1 MSLRMSID
9 LAIGAQHYPDRDS
22 AVLLSH
28 LVESLLLCEWFV
40 PCHHIHLSNLKVR
53 DIYLRPGA

>member
-9 LAIGAQHYPDRDS
+9 LAIGAQHYPYRDS
-22 AVLLSH
+22 AILLSH

-40 PCHHIHLSNLKVR
+40 P
-53 DIYLRPGA
+53 

>member
-40 PCHHIHLSNLKVR
+40 P
-53 DIYLRPGA
+53 

>member
-22 AVLLSH
+22 TILLSH

-40 PCHHIHLSNLKVR
+40 P
-53 DIYLRPGA
+53 